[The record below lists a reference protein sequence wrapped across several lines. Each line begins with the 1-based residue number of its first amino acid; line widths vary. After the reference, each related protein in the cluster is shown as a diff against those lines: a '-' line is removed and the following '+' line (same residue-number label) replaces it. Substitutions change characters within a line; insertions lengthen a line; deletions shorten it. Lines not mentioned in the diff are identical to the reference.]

1 MRHAKRSTALIM
13 ALLMLLSIL
22 PMPAFAADAV
32 VKTYGDEDFESYT
45 AGYQFANAGNYSAA
59 YNQVLEEDGD
69 KFLRLPIA
77 CSDAANPKTAP
88 TNRGR
93 WVIINHDA
101 FSMLEKTSIKVDLR
115 MNGIK
120 GTTPN
125 VGLWLN
131 NVSYTD
137 ATGAAKTQSY
147 YRLFDVNLLT
157 GDFTF
162 KSVSGSRTGAEG
174 LKKEG
179 WNTVEV
185 IFDPRD
191 GSFDIYVNDA
201 LYAECQAPVV
211 GTGFS
216 VGANQLMY
224 CVCSSNGNAN
234 YTAAAALD
242 STYSNSNYMD
252 ADNFVI
258 ATATGEKAKDRAR
271 PIWSQNFET
280 ATSLDNVLVSGK
292 TRPAGASLET
302 SATDSGDK
310 VLQFNIEATA
320 PQAYYLVNTSAKQLG
335 VLSGYTVSEDGKT
348 MTGGS
353 ATVKN
358 VASYTGVQGTINADS
373 CKTLAKDADGNDIA
387 STYICTGA
395 LADAQLGFLGNVAIP
410 LYMNNGAM
418 AYDACEDYAFN
429 MDIYLSKDAKG
440 TIASQITVASV
451 DDDTQHAVQPFV
463 FKADGSKATV
473 QMNTNQQMLAGAN
486 KTVTL
491 GEWHTVTVLIHKEN
505 GAASVFVD
513 GDYAFT
519 ASNKTNSNA
528 FYSTIDE
535 PVSVVANTFM
545 FQYNRWTTP
554 SQLQGYLQIN
564 NLAMYGKTSGLDL
577 KYYSEDFDS
586 YTVGAKLNL
595 GENVMASATYEKDP
609 TDENNTVV
617 KVPLTA
623 KEDKTEILMRLSG
636 TTPVEKGW
644 YAVTRNAET
653 GAVEVAGWTVTEEE
667 GGTYTITDGTTTYTG
682 LKLTTKDEYHG
693 YWGGDGVVDQNWA
706 LPNPKIAYKGQRIVT
721 LSVDY
726 YLSSDAN
733 APFIGQIKNYTADG
747 ASKSWMDLYTV
758 YSGSATFKPY
768 GSSKTYAGLEKEAW
782 NNVTIIIDLSSG
794 TMSYF
799 LNGVYL
805 ETLAKRGANLDLTA
819 SRLMVAKPLRKQSNF
834 RDFKGYVMIDNVQ
847 LLPTQSEVV
856 TVEPENLMYV
866 EINGN
871 KIYTNTFTV
880 PAGTAYKAVY
890 FDDSDYAGML
900 TTEEKNSIRLSEHAG
915 LRFATLV
922 NTELLDQIYALLDDG
937 VVENVTHGTLIAP
950 TDYVTEAF
958 TMDALEAA
966 GKSYLTVE
974 ATRDQYFSFDEDSA
988 TTHFVGS
995 IVNLYETNINRDF
1008 SGRGYVSVTLKS
1020 GQEITLYSS
1029 ITHSADVQDVATR
1042 VLAEYPTGWSEFELS
1057 ILQAYAAGEAVEVPE
1072 SVQQIRRL
1080 NGLNVLAIGDSVFQG
1095 HSLSTDKQWLGLLAA
1110 ECDWNMTNLGRNG
1123 WTVAYNPDAYA
1134 DPTQVRRSMYDYL
1147 MNNTGYVYGSTSYYN
1162 YGDTAGKS
1170 PEDVDVIFF
1179 EGGWNDYGWG
1189 LPLGTADST
1198 NCGTL
1203 MGARNLIID
1212 KLLEIYPN
1220 ATIVLVTTWHN
1231 ADKKELNGETVER
1244 IDYVSNSI
1252 KEAAETRYKDNDRVV
1267 VVDMG
1272 DPEVSGAYM
1281 ADSAW
1286 RATYAIDSVHLNEK
1300 GMEVVAKHMLAA
1312 IAKALFS

>member
-1 MRHAKRSTALIM
+1 MRHAKRSTALIL

-45 AGYQFANAGNYSAA
+45 AGYQFANAGNYSAD
-59 YNQVLEEDGD
+59 YNQVLEEDGN

-162 KSVSGSRTGAEG
+162 NSVSGSRTGAEG

-280 ATSLDNVLVSGK
+280 ATSLSNVLTPGSHGNPV
-292 TRPAGASLET
+292 GAFLAN
-302 SATDSGDK
+302 SATDASDK

-320 PQAYYLVNTSAKQLG
+320 PEAYYLVETSKTKTG
-335 VLSGYTVSEDGKT
+335 VLTGYTLSADGKS
-348 MTGGS
+348 MTGVSG
-353 ATVKN
+353 TVN
-358 VASYTGVQGTINADS
+358 GVTYTDIQGTINTAS
-373 CKTLAKDADGNDIA
+373 CATVAKDADGNDIA
-387 STYICTGA
+387 NLYICTGA
-395 LADAQLGFLGNVAIP
+395 VADAKAGFLGNVAIP
-410 LYMNNGAM
+410 LYLTHDSIP
-418 AYDACEDYAFN
+418 YETSEDYVFN
-429 MDIYLSKDAKG
+429 MDIYLSADAKG
-440 TIASQITVASV
+440 TIATQMTV
-451 DDDTQHAVQPFV
+451 TTINTNKTRYIQPFV
-463 FKADGSKATV
+463 FKANGSTATV
-473 QMNTNQQMLAGAN
+473 QQNTNQQILAGAS
-486 KTVTL
+486 KTVAL
-491 GEWHTVTVLIHKEN
+491 GNWYTVTVLVHKEN
-505 GAASVFVD
+505 GAASVFLD
-513 GDYAFT
+513 GEYAFT
-519 ASNKTNSNA
+519 AENKVSSNNYT
-528 FYSTIDE
+528 YIGE
-535 PVSVVANTFM
+535 PVSIVKNSFL
-545 FQYNRWTTP
+545 FQYNRHTTP

-768 GSSKTYAGLEKEAW
+768 GSSKTYTGMNREQW
-782 NNVTIIIDLSSG
+782 NNVTLIIDLSSG
-794 TMSYF
+794 AMSYF

-805 ETLAKRGANLDLTA
+805 ETLAVRGANLDLTA
-819 SRLMVAKPLRKQSNF
+819 SRLMVAKPLRKQSDF
-834 RDFKGYVMIDNVQ
+834 RDFKGYVMVDNVQ
-847 LLPTQSEVV
+847 LLPTVSEQV
-856 TVEPENLMYV
+856 TLEADRLMYV

-871 KIYTNTFTV
+871 KIYTNSFTV

-890 FDDSDYAGML
+890 FDDSDYVGML
-900 TTEEKNSIRLSEHAG
+900 TTEEKNSIRLSENAG
-915 LRFATLV
+915 LRFATRV

-937 VVENVTHGTLIAP
+937 IVENVTHGTLIAP

-974 ATRDQYFSFDEDSA
+974 ATRDHYFSFDEDSA

-1029 ITHSADVQDVATR
+1029 ITHSADVCDVADR
-1042 VLAEYPTGWSEFELS
+1042 VLKEYPTGWSEFELS
-1057 ILQAYAAGEAVEVPE
+1057 ILQTYAAGKAVEVPE
-1072 SVQQIRRL
+1072 EVQQIRKL

-1212 KLLEIYPN
+1212 KLLKIYPN